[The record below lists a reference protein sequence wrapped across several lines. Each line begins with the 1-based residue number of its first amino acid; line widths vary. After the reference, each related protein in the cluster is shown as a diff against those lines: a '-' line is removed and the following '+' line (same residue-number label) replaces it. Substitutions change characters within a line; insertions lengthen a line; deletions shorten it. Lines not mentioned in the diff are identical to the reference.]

1 MLRLPYSLWLL
12 PTGTGRK
19 KPYPSRFKMN
29 PQQARLVGALSII
42 PGTTEYREVPETE
55 EERQQ
60 APVHYPSAGH
70 DSVQPPRK

>member
-12 PTGTGRK
+12 PTGPGRK

-42 PGTTEYREVPETE
+42 PGTTEYRDVPETE

-60 APVHYPSAGH
+60 AQVHHPSAGC
-70 DSVQPPRK
+70 DSAQRPRE